1 MGSAVACMTTAVSFA
16 TICFLSPDWIRE
28 MQAANLHLCGCP
40 AQPQVGLAL
49 LYTLEG
55 GLDVGGRLV
64 TCS

>member
-1 MGSAVACMTTAVSFA
+1 
-16 TICFLSPDWIRE
+16 